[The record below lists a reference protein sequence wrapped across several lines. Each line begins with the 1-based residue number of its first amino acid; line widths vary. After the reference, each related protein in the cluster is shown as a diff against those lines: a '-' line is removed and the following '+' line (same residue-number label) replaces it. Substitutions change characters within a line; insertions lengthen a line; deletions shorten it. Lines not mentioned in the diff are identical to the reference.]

1 MVQKIKIPKKK
12 RSGPRSEFEMQLKK
26 LNDTLSRCAHNTI
39 IIYDWLYKK
48 RTKFWSRQTVTRR
61 RKNITIETVSTIPGS
76 KEIAK
81 QIWLGL
87 DKWSDLPSNKR
98 KLAKF
103 LDKLLKDQKLDKY
116 WLIYYQSHASV
127 ELFTYYNYWR
137 QYG

>member
-26 LNDTLSRCAHNTI
+26 LDATINRCTHNTI

-116 WLIYYQSHASV
+116 WLIYY
-127 ELFTYYNYWR
+127 
-137 QYG
+137 